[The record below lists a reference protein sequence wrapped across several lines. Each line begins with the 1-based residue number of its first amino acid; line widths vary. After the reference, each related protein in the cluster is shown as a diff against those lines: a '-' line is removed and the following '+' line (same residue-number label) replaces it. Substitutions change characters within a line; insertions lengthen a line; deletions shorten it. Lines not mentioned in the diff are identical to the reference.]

1 MWQVDGGK
9 ETLRYLGRSAWNAL
23 KGVNAA
29 QGYEAVLSMQ
39 KSAEAIV
46 AARQETCSRRAESM
60 GVFSTTEKGG
70 MRTWMQKT
78 SAMMAA
84 HKEIV
89 RNTKGM

>member
-1 MWQVDGGK
+1 MRDKCGRQMEGK
-9 ETLRYLGRSAWNAL
+9 KRVVPREICAERPEKGNRHRKVTLSA
-23 KGVNAA
+23 
-29 QGYEAVLSMQ
+29 Q
-39 KSAEAIV
+39 KSEEVIV
-46 AARQETCSRRAESM
+46 AETRRIESI

-78 SAMMAA
+78 PAMMAA

>member
-1 MWQVDGGK
+1 MRDKCGRQMEGK
-9 ETLRYLGRSAWNAL
+9 KRVVPREICAERSERSNCHRKVAL
-23 KGVNAA
+23 SA
-29 QGYEAVLSMQ
+29 Q
-39 KSAEAIV
+39 KSAKAIV
-46 AARQETCSRRAESM
+46 AGRRRAESI
-60 GVFSTTEKGG
+60 GVLSTTEKGG

>member
-1 MWQVDGGK
+1 MRDRCGRQMEGK
-9 ETLRYLGRSAWNAL
+9 KRVVPREICAERSEKSNHHH
-23 KGVNAA
+23 
-29 QGYEAVLSMQ
+29 EMMLSAQ

-46 AARQETCSRRAESM
+46 AEKRRAESI